1 MLWFM
6 QKYTTTG
13 GPNITLRLCK
23 DTDEEDEDEEE
34 EQDIDTQTVFK
45 LKFLDDAHE
54 TNYHQAHVMR
64 LTTHL
69 QLAVLR

>member
-1 MLWFM
+1 M
-6 QKYTTTG
+6 QTWCATTG
-13 GPNITLRLCK
+13 EPNITLRLCK
-23 DTDEEDEDEEE
+23 ETHEDEVDVE
-34 EQDIDTQTVFK
+34 EQDIDMQTVFK
-45 LKFLDDAHE
+45 LDDAHE